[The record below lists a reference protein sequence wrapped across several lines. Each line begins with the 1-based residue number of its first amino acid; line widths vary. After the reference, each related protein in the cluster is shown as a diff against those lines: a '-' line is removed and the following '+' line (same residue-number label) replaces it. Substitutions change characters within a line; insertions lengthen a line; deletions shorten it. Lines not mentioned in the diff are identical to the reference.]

1 MHSLL
6 DIELATRL
14 DRERSAMRLGPSL
27 RSLIHRIHQG

>member
-14 DRERSAMRLGPSL
+14 DRDRQTLRVGPSL
-27 RSLIHRIHQG
+27 RSLMHRLQG

>member
-14 DRERSAMRLGPSL
+14 DRERNTMRVGSSL
-27 RSLIHRIHQG
+27 RSLIHRLHQG